1 MYLIPILKID
11 GFVSNSIK
19 AVQIYEYGEL
29 FVLIIRNHK
38 ILYGQMSK
46 SAIEFFFFFWKLNL
60 NFLLNPK
67 FYI

>member
-46 SAIEFFFFFWKLNL
+46 SAIEFFFFF
-60 NFLLNPK
+60 
-67 FYI
+67 

>member
-46 SAIEFFFFFWKLNL
+46 SAIEFFFFFLKVEFKL
-60 NFLLNPK
+60 FIK
-67 FYI
+67 S